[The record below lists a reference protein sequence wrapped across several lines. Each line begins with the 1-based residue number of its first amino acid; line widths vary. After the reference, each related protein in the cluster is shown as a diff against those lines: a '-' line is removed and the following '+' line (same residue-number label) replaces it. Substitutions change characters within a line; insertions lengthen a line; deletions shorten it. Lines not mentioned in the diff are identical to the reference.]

1 MSADLSPFHFPLP
14 LVSQGW
20 ASDTLLTNGGKSTEA
35 SGKVCL
41 TCKKKEKKKITDR
54 DMPLFTFE
62 LCVRERCLELL
73 EPSFIYKKGGD
84 ENYREADTE
93 P

>member
-1 MSADLSPFHFPLP
+1 MEGSLLRLLERFVS
-14 LVSQGW
+14 LVR
-20 ASDTLLTNGGKSTEA
+20 
-35 SGKVCL
+35 
-41 TCKKKEKKKITDR
+41 KKEKKKITDR